1 MCMQMVQ
8 NKFDNGKIIFNQ
20 REENQNQEQN
30 EQNESKIDYGDSYYF
45 IKFKIFNE
53 IIIFLDS

>member
-1 MCMQMVQ
+1 MCIQMVQ

-30 EQNESKIDYGDSYYF
+30 EQNESKIVYGFSYYF

>member
-20 REENQNQEQN
+20 REENQNQEWN
-30 EQNESKIDYGDSYYF
+30 EQNESKIDYAFSYYF

>member
-1 MCMQMVQ
+1 MDQ

-20 REENQNQEQN
+20 REENQNQEWN